1 MPTIPSILSGSLPP
15 PGGPYSV
22 GYYTVTHAPLGKQGF
37 VLSSPTI
44 DTRKPANK
52 AVYGSHTAPPFQ
64 RGDGEEEGAGS
75 RGWNGW
81 EEGHVPALGLRRVEY
96 SVYYPCETPK
106 GWFGRDAAPGGVG
119 WLPSPVSDV
128 LLGYSR
134 FMNDSS
140 WLRAAFPVLKVLGGR
155 LTIPVYPLAK
165 PLETVQPP
173 ATTPTGA
180 SGTSMPPPL
189 VIFSH
194 GLAGTHLTYSHV
206 CSALASRG
214 YVVLSISHQDGSG
227 PVASIPQSTGG
238 SGGLWA
244 QQGGVVRARK
254 EDGAF
259 AGKDGKGKGVGEV
272 LRTAG
277 TGQKG
282 DDAVGGGGDFKLS
295 YLRYNELDWSPDPQ
309 PDVMTLRS
317 LQLDIRV
324 HELYATYRSFHTLVT
339 QGASALSSAGLT
351 ISAGSNTLASNEAT
365 EWLDTNLGAGKVNTT
380 SVDLVGHSFG
390 GGTLLWAL
398 ERDVPEGEQKLP
410 VRKAV
415 ALDPWVDP
423 LPMPAPMK
431 GEKDKPEVPIFVIN
445 SSRFTLWSTHFN
457 RLKRLINQSHG
468 TLVTLLGA
476 GHETFSDF
484 PFLWQ
489 PRSAHT
495 LLTTVDELVYA
506 FLRGEVKE
514 HDKVRGKEA
523 DRGVVRTSTVDKKG
537 KDMGKQ
543 QMEGEWGDV
552 VVHELGRE

>member
-1 MPTIPSILSGSLPP
+1 MPTIPSILSGSLPAP
-15 PGGPYSV
+15 AGPYSV
-22 GYYTVTHAPLGKQGF
+22 GYYTLTHAPLANQGF

-44 DTRKPANK
+44 DTRKPGNK
-52 AVYGSHTAPPFQ
+52 AAYGSHTAPSLL
-64 RGDGEEEGAGS
+64 RGQGEAEEAGS
-75 RGWNGW
+75 HEWNGW

-140 WLRAAFPVLKVLGGR
+140 WLRAAFPILKVLGGR

-165 PLETVQPP
+165 PLESVQPP
-173 ATTPTGA
+173 APTSSSSPGTPATPG
-180 SGTSMPPPL
+180 L

-227 PVASIPQSTGG
+227 PVASIPPQASC
-238 SGGLWA
+238 GLWA
-244 QQGGVVRARK
+244 EKGGVVRQRK
-254 EDGAF
+254 EDGAV
-259 AGKDGKGKGVGEV
+259 GGRDGKGKGVGKV
-272 LRTAG
+272 LGSAAG
-277 TGQKG
+277 AKS
-282 DDAVGGGGDFKLS
+282 DDQVTGGGDFKLS

-324 HELYATYRSFHTLVT
+324 HELYATYRSFRTLAT
-339 QGASALSSAGLT
+339 QGASALPSGLT
-351 ISAGSNTLASNEAT
+351 ITAGATTMAQNEAK
-365 EWLDTNLGAGKVNTT
+365 EWLDKNVGVG
-380 SVDLVGHSFG
+380 SVDTTGVDVVGHSFG

-398 ERDVPEGEQKLP
+398 ERDVPEGEEKLP

-431 GEKDKPEVPIFVIN
+431 GEKDKPDVPIFVIN
-445 SSRFTLWSTHFN
+445 STRFTLWSTHFN
-457 RLKRLINQSHG
+457 RLKRLTKQSHG
-468 TLVTLLGA
+468 TLMTLLGA

-489 PRSAHT
+489 PRAAYT

-506 FLRGEVKE
+506 FLRGEVKS
-514 HDKVRGKEA
+514 HAKVRGKEA
-523 DRGVVRTSTVDKKG
+523 DGGVVRTSTVDKAG
-537 KDMGKQ
+537 KETGKQ
-543 QMEGEWGDV
+543 AMVGDWGDV